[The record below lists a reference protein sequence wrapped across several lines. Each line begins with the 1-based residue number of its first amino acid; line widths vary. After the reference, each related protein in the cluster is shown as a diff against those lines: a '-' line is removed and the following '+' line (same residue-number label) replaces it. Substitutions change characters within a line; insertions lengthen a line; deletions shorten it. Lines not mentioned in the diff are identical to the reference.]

1 MSPRSK
7 KVSKSRKNGKHDGV
21 PDGLWIAP
29 RYSLKG
35 PAGERAWENRPGGV
49 PSSSKYLE
57 LADIALG
64 LKKPEPTFKKRKAT
78 GAHELRHLKLGI
90 PTLRFWRDSS
100 VPWVSKLAF
109 RDHAI
114 PGIVPLSCIF
124 LRGFPSNPALSASV
138 AHFDALTGRYVAHL
152 SIT

>member
-1 MSPRSK
+1 MSFMASKPK
-7 KVSKSRKNGKHDGV
+7 KVINGEPKKTDA

-64 LKKPEPTFKKRKAT
+64 LKKPE
-78 GAHELRHLKLGI
+78 
-90 PTLRFWRDSS
+90 
-100 VPWVSKLAF
+100 VP
-109 RDHAI
+109 
-114 PGIVPLSCIF
+114 
-124 LRGFPSNPALSASV
+124 N
-138 AHFDALTGRYVAHL
+138 
-152 SIT
+152 